1 VSFQKNLNWLN
12 ISASLGRDYNRMLST
27 VQSSARPLLQPR
39 KHERSDE
46 NFPIYQRVQ
55 GAVFLECATWTILV
69 NCYFV
74 FRTRTYCIYDRAT
87 DVRKPFPDEVPPP
100 HLLMRLLD
108 AKHLRSMRHRKR
120 SGPADRA
127 KQCSSSPSPF
137 RGAEPWYRAQRSSRR
152 NNNSNLDSII
162 SKTSHLRKVSK
173 SYS

>member
-1 VSFQKNLNWLN
+1 MSFQQNLNWLN
-12 ISASLGRDYNRMLST
+12 ISASLGRDCNRMLSA
-27 VQSSARPLLQPR
+27 VQSSARLLLQPR
-39 KHERSDE
+39 RHERSDE

-55 GAVFLECATWTILV
+55 DAVFLECATWMVSVKCWLM
-69 NCYFV
+69 
-74 FRTRTYCIYDRAT
+74 FRAGTYRIYDRAT

-100 HLLMRLLD
+100 HLFMRLLD

-120 SGPADRA
+120 SRPADRA

-162 SKTSHLRKVSK
+162 SKTSHL
-173 SYS
+173 